1 MTIDEILHIPPN
13 SLDRDAKRKM
23 LNERIGELTR
33 YHYEHCELYRKMM
46 DAVGLDI
53 NNLPEYD
60 ELPFLP
66 VRLFKEFE
74 LRSVPKEEIA
84 KTMTSS
90 GTTGQQKSQI
100 FVDRTTSANQTKAL
114 TKIVSAFIGTHR
126 VPMLILDTSAVIKN
140 RNIFSARGAGILGF
154 SMFGSKRMYALGENM
169 ELDVEGMKK
178 FLEEHKGETVFMFGF
193 TFMIWQHFC

>member
-1 MTIDEILHIPPN
+1 MTIDEILHIPPY

-90 GTTGQQKSQI
+90 GTTGQQKSHFFGI
-100 FVDRTTSANQTKAL
+100 
-114 TKIVSAFIGTHR
+114 HR
-126 VPMLILDTSAVIKN
+126 NSPCADADSGHFGCDKEPQYILCPWC
-140 RNIFSARGAGILGF
+140 RNPWF
-154 SMFGSKRMYALGENM
+154 
-169 ELDVEGMKK
+169 LDVR
-178 FLEEHKGETVFMFGF
+178 
-193 TFMIWQHFC
+193 